1 MRGNYYDK
9 SKNVKIKIKLVVD
22 EIVDQVSINTKS
34 ASYFSARS
42 DTIFK
47 TNSNNDVAVDKDGN

>member
-42 DTIFK
+42 VRHNI
-47 TNSNNDVAVDKDGN
+47 